1 MTKKKATTYKWDEF
15 FRRLKNSVFRPKRQ
29 TKDIVFRLVFGNDR
43 QALLQLYNVLHG
55 TGYTDPHELQI
66 VTLDNAIYISR
77 KNDLAFLLA
86 GSINMYEHQSTLNPN
101 MPVRFLIYLAQEYQ
115 LLVESTDKSLYGSE
129 LIPLP
134 TPQCIVFYNGTTDA
148 PDEYELR
155 LSSAFSNQDVEPAA
169 EVVVRGININYG
181 HNEHLMQGCEML
193 SQYAQFVAVTREYA
207 NRYNNRE
214 EAMNAAIEY
223 CIVHGILEDILRKHR
238 SQVLGSLLEEFDEK
252 KYARTLREEGYEAG
266 REAGYASGKEEGY
279 ESGRTDGFS
288 EGERCGLERGLEQG
302 IERGLEQGAERGR
315 MEKEQELLRNLINT
329 MQLTENEAR
338 KMLGIHSEE

>member
-1 MTKKKATTYKWDEF
+1 MAKKKTIKYKWDLF
-15 FRRLKNSVFRPKRQ
+15 FQRLQENIFHPKRQ
-29 TKDIVFRLVFGNDR
+29 TKDIVFRLVFGDDR
-43 QALLQLYNVLHG
+43 QALLQLYNALHG
-55 TGYTDPHELQI
+55 TAYTDPHELQI

-134 TPQCIVFYNGTTDA
+134 TPQCVVFYNGTADT

-155 LSSAFSNQDVEPAA
+155 LSSAFSNQDVEPAV
-169 EVVVRGININYG
+169 EVVVNVININYG
-181 HNEHLMQGCEML
+181 HNEHLMQGCGLL

-207 NRYNNRE
+207 NNYDNRE

-223 CIVHGILEDILRKHR
+223 CIGHGILEDILRKHR
-238 SQVLGSLLEEFDEK
+238 SQVLGSLLE
-252 KYARTLREEGYEAG
+252 
-266 REAGYASGKEEGY
+266 
-279 ESGRTDGFS
+279 
-288 EGERCGLERGLEQG
+288 
-302 IERGLEQGAERGR
+302 
-315 MEKEQELLRNLINT
+315 
-329 MQLTENEAR
+329 
-338 KMLGIHSEE
+338 

>member
-1 MTKKKATTYKWDEF
+1 MAKKKVTTYKWDEF
-15 FRRLKNSVFRPKRQ
+15 VRRLKSSIFRPKKQ

-55 TGYTDPHELQI
+55 TAYVDPHELQI

-115 LLVESTDKSLYGSE
+115 LLVESTDRSLYGSE

-134 TPQCIVFYNGTTDA
+134 TPQCVVFYNGTTDT

-155 LSSAFSNQDVEPAA
+155 LSSAFSNQDVEPAV
-169 EVVVRGININYG
+169 EVVVKVININYG
-181 HNEHLMQGCEML
+181 HNEHLMQGCGML

-207 NRYNNRE
+207 NKYDNRE

-223 CIVHGILEDILRKHR
+223 CIGHGILEDILRKHR

-266 REAGYASGKEEGY
+266 REEGY
-279 ESGRTDGFS
+279 ESGFL
-288 EGERCGLERGLEQG
+288 EGKQ
-302 IERGLEQGAERGR
+302 
-315 MEKEQELLRNLINT
+315 EKEQELLQNLMSSMNI
-329 MQLTENEAR
+329 TETEAR
-338 KMLGIHSEE
+338 EKLGIH

>member
-1 MTKKKATTYKWDEF
+1 MAKKKVTTYTWDMF
-15 FRRLKNSVFRPKRQ
+15 FKRLQENIFRPKRQ
-29 TKDIVFRLVFGNDR
+29 TKDIIFRLVFGDDR
-43 QALLQLYNVLHG
+43 QALLQLYNALHG
-55 TGYTDPHELQI
+55 TAYTDPHELQI

-134 TPQCIVFYNGTTDA
+134 TPQCVVFYNGTADT

-155 LSSAFSNQDVEPAA
+155 LSSAFSSQDVEPAV
-169 EVVVRGININYG
+169 EVVVKVININYG
-181 HNEHLMQGCEML
+181 HNEHLMQGCGLL
-193 SQYAQFVAVTREYA
+193 SQYAQFVAATREYA
-207 NRYNNRE
+207 NKYDNRE

-223 CIVHGILEDILRKHR
+223 CIGHGILEDILRKHR

-252 KYARTLREEGYEAG
+252 KYAKTLREEGYESGREEGYEAG
-266 REAGYASGKEEGY
+266 RS
-279 ESGRTDGFS
+279 DGFT
-288 EGERCGLERGLEQG
+288 EGEQCGIELGLERGKAEG
-302 IERGLEQGAERGR
+302 ERERDR
-315 MEKEQELLRNLINT
+315 TLIN
-329 MQLTENEAR
+329 QWLQKGKVITEIADD
-338 KMLGIHSEE
+338 LGKSEEYVKSLI

>member
-1 MTKKKATTYKWDEF
+1 MAKKKVTTYTWDWF
-15 FRRLKNSVFRPKRQ
+15 FKRLQENIFRPKRQ
-29 TKDIVFRLVFGNDR
+29 TKDILFRLVFGNDR
-43 QALLQLYNVLHG
+43 QALLQLYNALHG
-55 TGYTDPHELQI
+55 TAYTNPHELQI

-134 TPQCIVFYNGTTDA
+134 TPQCVVFYNGTADT
-148 PDEYELR
+148 PDVYELR
-155 LSSAFSNQDVEPAA
+155 LSSAFSSQDVEPAV
-169 EVVVRGININYG
+169 EVVVKVININYG
-181 HNEHLMQGCEML
+181 HNEHLMQGCGLL

-207 NRYNNRE
+207 NNYDNRE

-223 CIVHGILEDILRKHR
+223 CIGHGILEDILRKHR

-252 KYARTLREEGYEAG
+252 KYARTLREEGYESG
-266 REAGYASGKEEGY
+266 REEGY
-279 ESGRTDGFS
+279 EAGRSDGFT
-288 EGERCGLERGLEQG
+288 EGEQCGLELG
-302 IERGLEQGAERGR
+302 IERGIAKGAEQERYRLLVKLVKDGNLTIQKAAAEAD
-315 MEKEQELLRNLINT
+315 MTVTQFEEKYL
-329 MQLTENEAR
+329 
-338 KMLGIHSEE
+338 K

>member
-1 MTKKKATTYKWDEF
+1 MGFAVETLLQKKEDALWQKKKATAYKWDEF
-15 FRRLKNSVFRPKRQ
+15 FRRLKSSIFRPKRQ

-55 TGYTDPHELQI
+55 TAYVDPHELQI

-115 LLVESTDKSLYGSE
+115 LLVESTDRSLYGSE

-134 TPQCIVFYNGTTDA
+134 TPQCVVFYNGTTDT

-155 LSSAFSNQDVEPAA
+155 LSSAFSNQDVEPAV
-169 EVVVRGININYG
+169 EVVVKVININYG
-181 HNEHLMQGCEML
+181 HNEHLMQGCETL

-207 NRYNNRE
+207 NKYDNRE
-214 EAMNAAIEY
+214 ETMNAAIEY
-223 CIVHGILEDILRKHR
+223 CIGHGILEDILRKHR

-266 REAGYASGKEEGY
+266 R
-279 ESGRTDGFS
+279 
-288 EGERCGLERGLEQG
+288 
-302 IERGLEQGAERGR
+302 
-315 MEKEQELLRNLINT
+315 MEKEQELLHNLMYT
-329 MQLTENEAR
+329 MNLTETEAR
-338 KMLGIHSEE
+338 EKLRI

>member
-1 MTKKKATTYKWDEF
+1 MAKKKTITYKWDEF
-15 FRRLKNSVFRPKRQ
+15 LGRLKNSIFRPKRQ

-55 TGYTDPHELQI
+55 TAYADPHELQI

-115 LLVESTDKSLYGSE
+115 LLVESNDKSLYGSE

-134 TPQCIVFYNGTTDA
+134 TPQCIVFYNGTTDT

-155 LSSAFSNQDVEPAA
+155 LSSAFSNQDVEPAV
-169 EVVVRGININYG
+169 EVMVKVININYG
-181 HNEHLMQGCEML
+181 HNEHLMQGCGML

-207 NRYNNRE
+207 NKYDNRE

-223 CIVHGILEDILRKHR
+223 CIGHGILEDILRKHR

-266 REAGYASGKEEGY
+266 RTDGY

-288 EGERCGLERGLEQG
+288 EGERCGLERG
-302 IERGLEQGAERGR
+302 IEQGAERGR
-315 MEKEQELLRNLINT
+315 MEKEQELLQNLMYT
-329 MQLTENEAR
+329 MNITEAEAR
-338 KMLGIHSEE
+338 EKLGI

>member
-15 FRRLKNSVFRPKRQ
+15 FRRLKNSIFRPKRQ

-55 TGYTDPHELQI
+55 TAYADPHELQI

-134 TPQCIVFYNGTTDA
+134 TPQCIVFYNGTTDT

-155 LSSAFSNQDVEPAA
+155 LSSAFSNQDVEPAV
-169 EVVVRGININYG
+169 EVMVKVININYG
-181 HNEHLMQGCEML
+181 HNEHLMQGCGML

-207 NRYNNRE
+207 NKYDNRE

-223 CIVHGILEDILRKHR
+223 CIGHGILEDILRKHR

-266 REAGYASGKEEGY
+266 RTDGY

-288 EGERCGLERGLEQG
+288 EGERCGLERG
-302 IERGLEQGAERGR
+302 IEQGAERGR
-315 MEKEQELLRNLINT
+315 MEKEQELLQNLMYT
-329 MQLTENEAR
+329 MNITEAEAR
-338 KMLGIHSEE
+338 EKLGI

>member
-1 MTKKKATTYKWDEF
+1 MAKKKTTKYKWDLF
-15 FRRLKNSVFRPKRQ
+15 FQRLQENIFRPKRQ
-29 TKDIVFRLVFGNDR
+29 TKDILFRLVFGNDR
-43 QALLQLYNVLHG
+43 QALLQLYNALHG
-55 TGYTDPHELQI
+55 TAYTNPHELQI

-115 LLVESTDKSLYGSE
+115 LLVESTDRSLYGRE

-134 TPQCIVFYNGTTDA
+134 TPQCVVFYNGTADT

-155 LSSAFSNQDVEPAA
+155 LSSAFSNQDVEPAV
-169 EVVVRGININYG
+169 EVVVNVININYG
-181 HNEHLMQGCEML
+181 HNEHLMQGCGLL

-207 NRYNNRE
+207 NKYDNRK
-214 EAMNAAIEY
+214 EAMNVAIEY
-223 CIVHGILEDILRKHR
+223 CIGHGILEDILRKHR

-266 REAGYASGKEEGY
+266 R
-279 ESGRTDGFS
+279 TDGFT
-288 EGERCGLERGLEQG
+288 EGERCGLELG
-302 IERGLEQGAERGR
+302 IERGIAKGAEQERYRLLVKLVKDGNLTIQKAAAEAD
-315 MEKEQELLRNLINT
+315 MTVTQFEKKYL
-329 MQLTENEAR
+329 
-338 KMLGIHSEE
+338 K

>member
-1 MTKKKATTYKWDEF
+1 MAKKKVTTYKWDEF
-15 FRRLKNSVFRPKRQ
+15 VRRLKSSIFRPKKQ

-55 TGYTDPHELQI
+55 TAYVDPHELQI

-115 LLVESTDKSLYGSE
+115 LLVESTDRSLYGSE

-134 TPQCIVFYNGTTDA
+134 TPQCVVFYNGTTDT

-155 LSSAFSNQDVEPAA
+155 LSSAFSNQDVEPAV
-169 EVVVRGININYG
+169 EVVVKVININYG
-181 HNEHLMQGCEML
+181 HNEHLMQGCGML

-207 NRYNNRE
+207 NKYDNRE

-223 CIVHGILEDILRKHR
+223 CIGHGILEDILRKHR

-266 REAGYASGKEEGY
+266 Y

-288 EGERCGLERGLEQG
+288 A
-302 IERGLEQGAERGR
+302 GAESGR
-315 MEKEQELLRNLINT
+315 MEKEQELLHNLMYT
-329 MQLTENEAR
+329 MNLTETEAR
-338 KMLGIHSEE
+338 EKLGI

>member
-1 MTKKKATTYKWDEF
+1 MAKKKTTMYKWDLF
-15 FRRLKNSVFRPKRQ
+15 FQRLQENIFHPKRQ
-29 TKDIVFRLVFGNDR
+29 TKDILFRLVFGDDR
-43 QALLQLYNVLHG
+43 QALLQLYNALHG
-55 TGYTDPHELQI
+55 TAYTNPHELQI
-66 VTLDNAIYISR
+66 VTLYNAIYISR

-115 LLVESTDKSLYGSE
+115 LLVESTDRSLDGSE

-134 TPQCIVFYNGTTDA
+134 TPQCVVFYNGTADT

-155 LSSAFSNQDVEPAA
+155 LSSAFSNQDVEPAV
-169 EVVVRGININYG
+169 EVVVKVININYG
-181 HNEHLMQGCEML
+181 HNEYLMQGCGML

-223 CIVHGILEDILRKHR
+223 CIGHGILEDILRKHR

-252 KYARTLREEGYEAG
+252 KYARTLREEGYEV
-266 REAGYASGKEEGY
+266 
-279 ESGRTDGFS
+279 GRTDGFTA
-288 EGERCGLERGLEQG
+288 GEQRGLERG
-302 IERGLEQGAERGR
+302 I
-315 MEKEQELLRNLINT
+315 EQEKFRLLVKLVKDGNLTVQKAAI
-329 MQLTENEAR
+329 EAD
-338 KMLGIHSEE
+338 MTVSEFEEKYL

>member
-1 MTKKKATTYKWDEF
+1 MARKKTTKYKWDLF
-15 FRRLKNSVFRPKRQ
+15 FQRLQENIFHPKRQ
-29 TKDIVFRLVFGNDR
+29 TKDIVFRLVFGDDR
-43 QALLQLYNVLHG
+43 QALLQLYNALHG
-55 TGYTDPHELQI
+55 TAYTDPHELQI

-134 TPQCIVFYNGTTDA
+134 TPQCVVFYNGTADT

-155 LSSAFSNQDVEPAA
+155 LSSAFSNQDVEPAV
-169 EVVVRGININYG
+169 EVVVNVININYG
-181 HNEHLMQGCEML
+181 HNEHLMQGCGLL
-193 SQYAQFVAVTREYA
+193 SQYAQFVAATREYA
-207 NRYNNRE
+207 NKYDNRE

-223 CIVHGILEDILRKHR
+223 CIEHGILEDILRKHR

-252 KYARTLREEGYEAG
+252 KYAKTLREEGYESGREEGYEAG
-266 REAGYASGKEEGY
+266 RSDGFTEGEQCGIEQERYRLLIKLVKDGNLTVQKAAAEAGMSVSEFEEKY
-279 ESGRTDGFS
+279 
-288 EGERCGLERGLEQG
+288 L
-302 IERGLEQGAERGR
+302 A
-315 MEKEQELLRNLINT
+315 
-329 MQLTENEAR
+329 
-338 KMLGIHSEE
+338 LGIRYY

>member
-1 MTKKKATTYKWDEF
+1 MAKKKVTYKWDEF
-15 FRRLKNSVFRPKRQ
+15 LKRLKDSIFRPKRQ

-55 TGYTDPHELQI
+55 TAYTDPHELQI

-129 LIPLP
+129 MIPLP
-134 TPQCIVFYNGTTDA
+134 TPQCVVFYNGTADT

-155 LSSAFSNQDVEPAA
+155 LSSAFSNQNVEPAV
-169 EVVVRGININYG
+169 EVVVKVININYG
-181 HNEHLMQGCEML
+181 HNEYLMQGCGML
-193 SQYAQFVAVTREYA
+193 SQYAQFVAATREYA

-223 CIVHGILEDILRKHR
+223 CIGHGILEDILRKHR

-266 REAGYASGKEEGY
+266 R
-279 ESGRTDGFS
+279 TDGFT
-288 EGERCGLERGLEQG
+288 EGEQYGLEQG
-302 IERGLEQGAERGR
+302 KNKLLVKLVKDGTLTIQKAAAEAD
-315 MEKEQELLRNLINT
+315 MTVTQFEEKYL
-329 MQLTENEAR
+329 
-338 KMLGIHSEE
+338 K

>member
-1 MTKKKATTYKWDEF
+1 MAKKKVTTYKWDEF
-15 FRRLKNSVFRPKRQ
+15 VRRLKSSIFHPKRQ

-55 TGYTDPHELQI
+55 TAYVDPHELQI

-115 LLVESTDKSLYGSE
+115 LLVESTDRSLYGSE

-134 TPQCIVFYNGTTDA
+134 TPQCVVFYNGTTDT

-155 LSSAFSNQDVEPAA
+155 LSSAFSNQDVEPAV
-169 EVVVRGININYG
+169 EVVVKVININYG
-181 HNEHLMQGCEML
+181 HNEHLMQGCGML

-207 NRYNNRE
+207 NKYDNRE

-223 CIVHGILEDILRKHR
+223 CIGHGILEDILRKHR

-252 KYARTLREEGYEAG
+252 KYAKTLREEGYEVG
-266 REAGYASGKEEGY
+266 REEGYASGREEGYVSGRKEGYVSGKEEGY
-279 ESGRTDGFS
+279 ASGRTDGLS
-288 EGERCGLERGLEQG
+288 EGEREGSFSMLAELVNDGTITIQKAAEKAGMDEAAFKKKMNEQ
-302 IERGLEQGAERGR
+302 
-315 MEKEQELLRNLINT
+315 
-329 MQLTENEAR
+329 
-338 KMLGIHSEE
+338 

>member
-1 MTKKKATTYKWDEF
+1 MAKKTTMYKWDLF
-15 FRRLKNSVFRPKRQ
+15 FRRLRENIFRPKRQ
-29 TKDIVFRLVFGNDR
+29 SKDILFRLVFGNDR

-55 TGYTDPHELQI
+55 TSYTDPRELQI

-134 TPQCIVFYNGTTDA
+134 TPQCVVFYNGTADT

-169 EVVVRGININYG
+169 EVVVKVININYG
-181 HNEHLMQGCEML
+181 HNDHLMQGCGML

-207 NRYNNRE
+207 NKYDNRE

-223 CIVHGILEDILRKHR
+223 CIEHGILEDILRKNR

-266 REAGYASGKEEGY
+266 REFGREEGY
-279 ESGRTDGFS
+279 ASGRTDGLS
-288 EGERCGLERGLEQG
+288 EGESKGSFSMLAELVNDGTITIQKAAEKAGMDEAAFKKKMNEQ
-302 IERGLEQGAERGR
+302 
-315 MEKEQELLRNLINT
+315 
-329 MQLTENEAR
+329 
-338 KMLGIHSEE
+338 

>member
-1 MTKKKATTYKWDEF
+1 MEKKTTMYKWDLF
-15 FRRLKNSVFRPKRQ
+15 FRRLRENIFRPKRQ
-29 TKDIVFRLVFGNDR
+29 SKDILFRLVFGNDR

-55 TGYTDPHELQI
+55 TAYTDPHELQI

-115 LLVESTDKSLYGSE
+115 LLVESTD
-129 LIPLP
+129 
-134 TPQCIVFYNGTTDA
+134 NGITDT
-148 PDEYELR
+148 PDEHELR

-169 EVVVRGININYG
+169 EVVVKVININYG
-181 HNEHLMQGCEML
+181 HNDHLMQGCGML

-207 NRYNNRE
+207 NKYDNRE

-223 CIVHGILEDILRKHR
+223 CIGHGILEDILRKHR

-266 REAGYASGKEEGY
+266 REEGY
-279 ESGRTDGFS
+279 VSGRTDGLS
-288 EGERCGLERGLEQG
+288 EGESKGSFSMLAELVNDGTITIQKAAEKAGMDEVAFKKKMNEQ
-302 IERGLEQGAERGR
+302 
-315 MEKEQELLRNLINT
+315 
-329 MQLTENEAR
+329 
-338 KMLGIHSEE
+338 

>member
-1 MTKKKATTYKWDEF
+1 MAKKKVTTYKWDEF
-15 FRRLKNSVFRPKRQ
+15 VRRLKSSIFHPKRQ

-55 TGYTDPHELQI
+55 TAYVDPHELQI

-115 LLVESTDKSLYGSE
+115 LLVESTDRSLYGSE

-134 TPQCIVFYNGTTDA
+134 TPQCVVFYNGTTDT

-155 LSSAFSNQDVEPAA
+155 LSSAFSNQDVEPAV
-169 EVVVRGININYG
+169 EVVVKVININYG
-181 HNEHLMQGCEML
+181 HNEHLMQGCGML

-207 NRYNNRE
+207 NKYDNRE

-223 CIVHGILEDILRKHR
+223 CIGHGILEDILRKYR

-252 KYARTLREEGYEAG
+252 KYARTLREEGYEVG
-266 REAGYASGKEEGY
+266 RKEGYA
-279 ESGRTDGFS
+279 SGRTDGLS
-288 EGERCGLERGLEQG
+288 EGESKGSFS
-302 IERGLEQGAERGR
+302 
-315 MEKEQELLRNLINT
+315 M
-329 MQLTENEAR
+329 LTELVNDGTITIQKAAEKAGMDEVAFKKKMNEQ
-338 KMLGIHSEE
+338 

>member
-1 MTKKKATTYKWDEF
+1 MAKKKTITYKWDEF
-15 FRRLKNSVFRPKRQ
+15 FRRLKNSIFRPKRQ
-29 TKDIVFRLVFGNDR
+29 SKDILFRLVFGNDR

-55 TGYTDPHELQI
+55 TAYADPHELQI

-115 LLVESTDKSLYGSE
+115 LLVESNDKSLYGSE

-134 TPQCIVFYNGTTDA
+134 TPQCIVFYNGTTDT

-155 LSSAFSNQDVEPAA
+155 LSSAFSNQDVEPAV
-169 EVVVRGININYG
+169 EVMVKVININYG
-181 HNEHLMQGCEML
+181 PNEHLMQGCGML

-266 REAGYASGKEEGY
+266 RTDGY

-288 EGERCGLERGLEQG
+288 EGERCGLERG
-302 IERGLEQGAERGR
+302 IEQGAERGR
-315 MEKEQELLRNLINT
+315 MEKEQELLQNLMYT
-329 MQLTENEAR
+329 MNITEAEAR
-338 KMLGIHSEE
+338 EKLGI

>member
-1 MTKKKATTYKWDEF
+1 MAKKKTTKYKWDLF
-15 FRRLKNSVFRPKRQ
+15 FQRLQENIFRPKRQ
-29 TKDIVFRLVFGNDR
+29 TKDILFRLVFGDDR
-43 QALLQLYNVLHG
+43 QALLQLYNALHG
-55 TGYTDPHELQI
+55 TAYTNPHELQI

-115 LLVESTDKSLYGSE
+115 LLVESTNRSLYGSE

-134 TPQCIVFYNGTTDA
+134 TPQCVVFYNGTADT

-155 LSSAFSNQDVEPAA
+155 LSSAFSNQNVEPAV
-169 EVVVRGININYG
+169 EVVVNVININYG
-181 HNEHLMQGCEML
+181 HNEHLMQGCGLL

-207 NRYNNRE
+207 NNYDNRE

-223 CIVHGILEDILRKHR
+223 CIGHGILEDILRKHR

-252 KYARTLREEGYEAG
+252 KYARTLREEG
-266 REAGYASGKEEGY
+266 REAGYEA
-279 ESGRTDGFS
+279 
-288 EGERCGLERGLEQG
+288 GLERG
-302 IERGLEQGAERGR
+302 I
-315 MEKEQELLRNLINT
+315 EQEKFRLLVKLVKDGNLTVQKAAI
-329 MQLTENEAR
+329 EAD
-338 KMLGIHSEE
+338 MTVSEFEEKYL

>member
-1 MTKKKATTYKWDEF
+1 MAKKKVTTYTWDMF
-15 FRRLKNSVFRPKRQ
+15 FKRLQENIFRPKRQ
-29 TKDIVFRLVFGNDR
+29 TKDILFRLVFGNDR

-55 TGYTDPHELQI
+55 TAYTDPHELQI

-134 TPQCIVFYNGTTDA
+134 TPQCVVFYNGTADT

-155 LSSAFSNQDVEPAA
+155 LSSAFSNQDVEPAV
-169 EVVVRGININYG
+169 EVVVKVININYG
-181 HNEHLMQGCEML
+181 HNEYLMQGCGML
-193 SQYAQFVAVTREYA
+193 SQYAQFVAATREYA
-207 NRYNNRE
+207 NKYDNRE

-223 CIVHGILEDILRKHR
+223 CIEHGILEDILRKHR

-266 REAGYASGKEEGY
+266 R
-279 ESGRTDGFS
+279 TDGFT
-288 EGERCGLERGLEQG
+288 EGEQYGLEQG
-302 IERGLEQGAERGR
+302 KNKLLVKLVKDGTLTIQKAAAEAD
-315 MEKEQELLRNLINT
+315 MTVTQFEEKYL
-329 MQLTENEAR
+329 
-338 KMLGIHSEE
+338 K

>member
-1 MTKKKATTYKWDEF
+1 MAKKKVTTYTWDMF
-15 FRRLKNSVFRPKRQ
+15 FKRLQENIFHPKRQ
-29 TKDIVFRLVFGNDR
+29 TKDILFRLVFGNDR
-43 QALLQLYNVLHG
+43 QALLQLYNALHG
-55 TGYTDPHELQI
+55 TAYIDPHELQI

-115 LLVESTDKSLYGSE
+115 LLVESTDRSLYGSE

-134 TPQCIVFYNGTTDA
+134 TPQCVVFYNGTADT

-155 LSSAFSNQDVEPAA
+155 LSSAFSNQDVEPAV
-169 EVVVRGININYG
+169 EVVVNVININYG
-181 HNEHLMQGCEML
+181 HNEHLMQGCGLL

-207 NRYNNRE
+207 NNYDNRE
-214 EAMNAAIEY
+214 EAMNAAIDY
-223 CIVHGILEDILRKHR
+223 CIGHGILEDILRKHR

-266 REAGYASGKEEGY
+266 R
-279 ESGRTDGFS
+279 TDGFT
-288 EGERCGLERGLEQG
+288 EGERCGLELG
-302 IERGLEQGAERGR
+302 IERGIAKGAEQERYRLLIKLVKDGNLTVQKAAAEAG
-315 MEKEQELLRNLINT
+315 MSVSEFEEKCL
-329 MQLTENEAR
+329 A
-338 KMLGIHSEE
+338 LGVRYY

>member
-1 MTKKKATTYKWDEF
+1 MAKKKVTYKWDEF
-15 FRRLKNSVFRPKRQ
+15 LKRLKDSIFHPKRQ

-55 TGYTDPHELQI
+55 TAYTDPHELQI

-115 LLVESTDKSLYGSE
+115 LLVESMDKSLYVSE

-134 TPQCIVFYNGTTDA
+134 TPQCVVFYNGIVDT

-155 LSSAFSNQDVEPAA
+155 LSSAFSNQDVEPAV
-169 EVVVRGININYG
+169 EVVVKVININYG
-181 HNEHLMQGCEML
+181 HNEHLMQGCGLL

-223 CIVHGILEDILRKHR
+223 CIAHGILEDILRKHR

-266 REAGYASGKEEGY
+266 R
-279 ESGRTDGFS
+279 TDGFT
-288 EGERCGLERGLEQG
+288 EGEQYGLEQG
-302 IERGLEQGAERGR
+302 KNKLLVKLVKDGNLTIQKAAAEAD
-315 MEKEQELLRNLINT
+315 MTVTQFEEKYL
-329 MQLTENEAR
+329 
-338 KMLGIHSEE
+338 K

>member
-1 MTKKKATTYKWDEF
+1 MAKKKVTYKWDEF
-15 FRRLKNSVFRPKRQ
+15 LKRLKDSIFRPKRQ

-55 TGYTDPHELQI
+55 TAYTDPHELQI

-115 LLVESTDKSLYGSE
+115 LLVESTDKSLYESE
-129 LIPLP
+129 MIPLP
-134 TPQCIVFYNGTTDA
+134 TPQCVVFYNGTADA

-155 LSSAFSNQDVEPAA
+155 LSSAFSNQDVEPAV
-169 EVVVRGININYG
+169 EVVVKVININYG
-181 HNEHLMQGCEML
+181 HNEYLMQGCGML

-223 CIVHGILEDILRKHR
+223 CIGHGILEDILRKHR

-266 REAGYASGKEEGY
+266 R
-279 ESGRTDGFS
+279 TDGFA
-288 EGERCGLERGLEQG
+288 EGEQYGLQQG
-302 IERGLEQGAERGR
+302 KNKLLVKLVKDGNLTVQKAAAEAD
-315 MEKEQELLRNLINT
+315 MTVSEFEKKYL
-329 MQLTENEAR
+329 
-338 KMLGIHSEE
+338 

>member
-1 MTKKKATTYKWDEF
+1 MAKKKVTTYTWDMF
-15 FRRLKNSVFRPKRQ
+15 FKRLQENIFRPKRQ
-29 TKDIVFRLVFGNDR
+29 TKDILFRLVFGNDR

-55 TGYTDPHELQI
+55 TAYTNPHELQI

-129 LIPLP
+129 MIPLP
-134 TPQCIVFYNGTTDA
+134 TPQCVVFYNGTADT

-155 LSSAFSNQDVEPAA
+155 LSSAFSNQDVEPAV
-169 EVVVRGININYG
+169 EVVVKVININYG
-181 HNEHLMQGCEML
+181 HNEYLMQGCGML
-193 SQYAQFVAVTREYA
+193 SQYAQFVAATREYA
-207 NRYNNRE
+207 NKYDNRE

-223 CIVHGILEDILRKHR
+223 CIEHGILEDILRKHR

-252 KYARTLREEGYEAG
+252 KYARTLRAEGREEGYEAG
-266 REAGYASGKEEGY
+266 R
-279 ESGRTDGFS
+279 TDGFT
-288 EGERCGLERGLEQG
+288 EGEQCGLELG
-302 IERGLEQGAERGR
+302 IERGIAKGAEQERYRLLVKLVKDGNLTIQKAAAEAD
-315 MEKEQELLRNLINT
+315 MTVTQFEKKYL
-329 MQLTENEAR
+329 
-338 KMLGIHSEE
+338 K

>member
-1 MTKKKATTYKWDEF
+1 MAKKKTTKYKWDLF
-15 FRRLKNSVFRPKRQ
+15 FQRLQENIFRPKRQ
-29 TKDIVFRLVFGNDR
+29 TKDILFRLVFGDDR
-43 QALLQLYNVLHG
+43 QALLQLYNALHG
-55 TGYTDPHELQI
+55 TAYTDPHELQI

-134 TPQCIVFYNGTTDA
+134 TPQCVVFYNGTADT

-155 LSSAFSNQDVEPAA
+155 LSSAFSNQDVEPAV
-169 EVVVRGININYG
+169 EVVVNVININYG
-181 HNEHLMQGCEML
+181 HNEHLMQGCGLL
-193 SQYAQFVAVTREYA
+193 SQYAQFVAATREYA
-207 NRYNNRE
+207 NKYDNRE

-223 CIVHGILEDILRKHR
+223 CIEHGILEDILRKHR

-252 KYARTLREEGYEAG
+252 KYAKTLREEGYESGREEGYEAG
-266 REAGYASGKEEGY
+266 RSDGFTEGEQCGIEQERYRLLIKLVKDGNLTVQKAAAEAGMSVSEFEEKY
-279 ESGRTDGFS
+279 
-288 EGERCGLERGLEQG
+288 L
-302 IERGLEQGAERGR
+302 A
-315 MEKEQELLRNLINT
+315 
-329 MQLTENEAR
+329 
-338 KMLGIHSEE
+338 LGVRYY

>member
-1 MTKKKATTYKWDEF
+1 MAKKKVTTYKWDEF
-15 FRRLKNSVFRPKRQ
+15 VRRLKSSIFRPKRQ

-55 TGYTDPHELQI
+55 TAYVDPHELQI

-115 LLVESTDKSLYGSE
+115 LLVESTDRSLYGSE

-134 TPQCIVFYNGTTDA
+134 TPQCVVFYNGTTDT

-155 LSSAFSNQDVEPAA
+155 LSSAFSNQDVEPAV
-169 EVVVRGININYG
+169 EVVVKVININYG
-181 HNEHLMQGCEML
+181 HNEHLMQGCGML

-207 NRYNNRE
+207 NKYDNRE

-223 CIVHGILEDILRKHR
+223 CIGHGILEDILRKHR

-266 REAGYASGKEEGY
+266 R
-279 ESGRTDGFS
+279 TDGFL
-288 EGERCGLERGLEQG
+288 EGKQ
-302 IERGLEQGAERGR
+302 
-315 MEKEQELLRNLINT
+315 EKERELLQNLMSSMNI
-329 MQLTENEAR
+329 TETEAR
-338 KMLGIHSEE
+338 EKLGIH

>member
-1 MTKKKATTYKWDEF
+1 MAKKKTTKYKWDLF
-15 FRRLKNSVFRPKRQ
+15 FQRLQENIFRPKRQ

-43 QALLQLYNVLHG
+43 QALLQLYNALHG
-55 TGYTDPHELQI
+55 TAYTDPHELQI

-134 TPQCIVFYNGTTDA
+134 TPQCVVFYNGTADT

-155 LSSAFSNQDVEPAA
+155 LSSAFSNQDVEPAV
-169 EVVVRGININYG
+169 EVVVNVININYG
-181 HNEHLMQGCEML
+181 HNEHLMQGCGLL
-193 SQYAQFVAVTREYA
+193 SQYAQFVAATREYA
-207 NRYNNRE
+207 NKYDNRK
-214 EAMNAAIEY
+214 EAMNVAIEY
-223 CIVHGILEDILRKHR
+223 CIGHGILEDILRKHR

-266 REAGYASGKEEGY
+266 R
-279 ESGRTDGFS
+279 TDGFT
-288 EGERCGLERGLEQG
+288 EGEQCGLQLG
-302 IERGLEQGAERGR
+302 IERGIAKGAEQERYRLLVKLVKDGNLTIQKAAAEAD
-315 MEKEQELLRNLINT
+315 MTVTQFEEKYL
-329 MQLTENEAR
+329 
-338 KMLGIHSEE
+338 K

>member
-1 MTKKKATTYKWDEF
+1 MAKKKVTTYTWDMF
-15 FRRLKNSVFRPKRQ
+15 FKRLQENIFRPKRQ
-29 TKDIVFRLVFGNDR
+29 TKDILFRLVFGNDR
-43 QALLQLYNVLHG
+43 QALLQLYNALHG
-55 TGYTDPHELQI
+55 TAYTDPHELQI

-134 TPQCIVFYNGTTDA
+134 TPQCVVFYNGTADT

-155 LSSAFSNQDVEPAA
+155 LSSAFSNQDVEPAV
-169 EVVVRGININYG
+169 EVVVNVININYG
-181 HNEHLMQGCEML
+181 HNEHLMQGCGLL
-193 SQYAQFVAVTREYA
+193 SQYAQFVAATREYA
-207 NRYNNRE
+207 NNYDNRE

-223 CIVHGILEDILRKHR
+223 CIGHGILEDILRKHR

-252 KYARTLREEGYEAG
+252 KYARTLREEGREAGYEAG
-266 REAGYASGKEEGY
+266 RS
-279 ESGRTDGFS
+279 DGFT
-288 EGERCGLERGLEQG
+288 EGEQFGLERG
-302 IERGLEQGAERGR
+302 I
-315 MEKEQELLRNLINT
+315 EQEKFRLLVKLVKDGNLTVQKAAI
-329 MQLTENEAR
+329 EAD
-338 KMLGIHSEE
+338 MTVSEFEEKYL